1 MNIKIYIKK
10 FVILSFK
17 IFVMKSTF
25 YTLLGFLLIL
35 ALASCSDK
43 PDRPSSVLTQSQID
57 AANARAATAANSAA
71 ITPPAS
77 QTPEPPQNAAGVW
90 HYTCSNGCSGGS
102 GSATACATCG
112 STLVHNTIY
121 HNTPAATTP
130 IGATT
135 AGAGATTAG
144 AAATTGF
151 PTTITP
157 PVQQTPEPAQNAAG
171 VWHYTCSS
179 GCAGGAG
186 SAIACATCGSTL
198 VHNQGYH

>member
-1 MNIKIYIKK
+1 
-10 FVILSFK
+10 
-17 IFVMKSTF
+17 MKSTV

-57 AANARAATAANSAA
+57 AANARAAAAANTGAV
-71 ITPPAS
+71 PPTA
-77 QTPEPPQNAAGVW
+77 QTPEPAQNAAGVW
-90 HYTCSNGCSGGS
+90 HYTCTNGCAGGA
-102 GSATACATCG
+102 GSATPCATCG
-112 STLVHNTIY
+112 NTLVHNTTY

-135 AGAGATTAG
+135 AGAAGATG
-144 AAATTGF
+144 L

-157 PVQQTPEPAQNAAG
+157 PVQQTPEPAQNASG
-171 VWHYTCSS
+171 VWHYTCSN